1 MQAHQEKAAGRIER
15 NHTLIAWAVTS
26 QERRATYIGSLQRE
40 KTGLKCDCVC
50 PACGGRLQAI
60 NAGNPIPT
68 VPAGKTK
75 RPHFRHDVGQQYE
88 SCLIKMSQIVALQLL
103 LQEKAIYLPPQTVSF
118 PVVGASGQ
126 IYTGTSHCDGLTMEV
141 AAREWIDEQEAKITL
156 QDGRVVWLRL
166 FGTVSSHPTRPG
178 EAVILIKVDD
188 PEVSTW
194 PAEKILEHAQLTGK
208 WLCWERHWQD
218 DDLGQ
223 KAQEDGELQ
232 ARHWCDYLPN
242 DLDLP
247 ASLTQAQRS
256 ESVLHWLVKGILE
269 SATSI
274 ATPRFDEPLSRMMPD
289 GTEESH
295 PWFFEERFYRISNAR
310 LEHRLKDLI
319 PDVICVAKD
328 GTSETMELMI
338 EVTVTH
344 GVDEVKTERIRALG
358 IACLEIDTRRL
369 GKTGK
374 TTLDELRT
382 MVLTDTRNKRW
393 VYHPSIERRYQVAMD
408 FFEKKKA
415 AINALMREE
424 KERDN
429 WLNTLPDEAL
439 LKEYVGL
446 LWQVWTGNAAIDSHH
461 RACPPDRLLPLLEK
475 RGFKGMG
482 AEVIVSPDGLL
493 WALEKIVQR
502 DPHVNPALL
511 FERAVNGAGRINLQK
526 YVIALG
532 AAIVEYEPPMT
543 DDELLQLAD
552 LRQIVKE
559 SIGNVEH
566 TYTRTRRY
574 ENALVLLYPRL
585 RSRLESNKGTEE
597 VVGQV
602 RIAKMRE
609 QETNA
614 AQQIVQNRDSQEGRM
629 ERMELIL
636 RLEDVRLF
644 HEWVPKTQ
652 RPHDL
657 MSTFKH
663 VQQNLKRRDAAYDDF
678 WTKVLMS
685 AWVARE
691 TNVDLADWIQ
701 SENPKNARQV
711 AEIIKILETASM
723 LKEKAL
729 EE

>member
-1 MQAHQEKAAGRIER
+1 M
-15 NHTLIAWAVTS
+15 
-26 QERRATYIGSLQRE
+26 
-40 KTGLKCDCVC
+40 
-50 PACGGRLQAI
+50 
-60 NAGNPIPT
+60 
-68 VPAGKTK
+68 
-75 RPHFRHDVGQQYE
+75 
-88 SCLIKMSQIVALQLL
+88 
-103 LQEKAIYLPPQTVSF
+103 
-118 PVVGASGQ
+118 
-126 IYTGTSHCDGLTMEV
+126 
-141 AAREWIDEQEAKITL
+141 
-156 QDGRVVWLRL
+156 
-166 FGTVSSHPTRPG
+166 
-178 EAVILIKVDD
+178 
-188 PEVSTW
+188 
-194 PAEKILEHAQLTGK
+194 
-208 WLCWERHWQD
+208 
-218 DDLGQ
+218 
-223 KAQEDGELQ
+223 
-232 ARHWCDYLPN
+232 
-242 DLDLP
+242 
-247 ASLTQAQRS
+247 
-256 ESVLHWLVKGILE
+256 
-269 SATSI
+269 
-274 ATPRFDEPLSRMMPD
+274 
-289 GTEESH
+289 
-295 PWFFEERFYRISNAR
+295 
-310 LEHRLKDLI
+310 
-319 PDVICVAKD
+319 
-328 GTSETMELMI
+328 
-338 EVTVTH
+338 
-344 GVDEVKTERIRALG
+344 
-358 IACLEIDTRRL
+358 
-369 GKTGK
+369 
-374 TTLDELRT
+374 
-382 MVLTDTRNKRW
+382 
-393 VYHPSIERRYQVAMD
+393 
-408 FFEKKKA
+408 
-415 AINALMREE
+415 
-424 KERDN
+424 
-429 WLNTLPDEAL
+429 
-439 LKEYVGL
+439 
-446 LWQVWTGNAAIDSHH
+446 
-461 RACPPDRLLPLLEK
+461 
-475 RGFKGMG
+475 
-482 AEVIVSPDGLL
+482 
-493 WALEKIVQR
+493 
-502 DPHVNPALL
+502 NPALL

-559 SIGNVEH
+559 SIGNAEH

-602 RIAKMRE
+602 RIAKMRK

-657 MSTFKH
+657 MSTIKH